1 MQFVL
6 ILTLLSATLTGA
18 IARAQLGVPWRIT
31 PEIVVISADPDDA
44 RLVLVDQAVAFWN
57 KTLEEIDSG
66 FRLGR
71 VTRLAQAVPEDA
83 LRSLSQAMLTNPP
96 GSVGIPQPLRSLPG
110 DLTVLL
116 GDSDFVSFAFVLAL
130 ESGKAARRH

>member
-6 ILTLLSATLTGA
+6 ILILLSATLTGA

-83 LRSLSQAMLTNPP
+83 LRSLSQAMLMNF
-96 GSVGIPQPLRSLPG
+96 SRFSQRIFSLLELLRR
-110 DLTVLL
+110 LL
-116 GDSDFVSFAFVLAL
+116 W
-130 ESGKAARRH
+130 RRD